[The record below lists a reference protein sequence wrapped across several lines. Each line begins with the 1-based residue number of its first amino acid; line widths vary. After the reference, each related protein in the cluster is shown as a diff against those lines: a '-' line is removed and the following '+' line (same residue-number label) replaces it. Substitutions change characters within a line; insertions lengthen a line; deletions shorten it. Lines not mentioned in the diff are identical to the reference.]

1 MRRKARRAQG
11 RACSSMPGVSNLFGY
26 ILNKVFGMGMLWLFA
41 GYAEAQQVEL
51 LKPKDLGQW
60 NIPSGNYSGIT
71 PIGDGRYAVVNDKE
85 ARDGFFVFRIVQDER
100 TGQVTDVVNEGFRGV
115 DSALKGGRDAEGVA
129 FVPEDSL
136 VWVSGEADQRVVAYR
151 TDGAP
156 AHREL
161 AVPSSLGRS
170 AVAPNYGFE
179 ALGYDRATGLFWTV
193 TENVLKADGRV
204 AEPGAGH
211 GVCLR
216 LQSFGRDGLPRTS
229 YAYPPDMP
237 VSETKGRQY
246 AFGVVAIWPQ
256 EGGRLWVMER
266 EINIPK
272 RRLKSRVYVKIYE
285 VAPGSGAALPEN
297 TSSERLPGYAL
308 KKKPVAAFSTR
319 MRLVRP
325 KLANYEGLCE
335 GSRLADGRRTW
346 LLVSDSQGGYG
357 NRLCHLRDWIRV
369 CVPPKIK

>member
-1 MRRKARRAQG
+1 MK
-11 RACSSMPGVSNLFGY
+11 Y
-26 ILNKVFGMGMLWLFA
+26 ILNITLGMGMLWLSA

-60 NIPSGNYSGIT
+60 NIPPGNYSGIT
-71 PIGDGRYAVVNDKE
+71 PIGDGRYAVVSDKE
-85 ARDGFFVFRIVQDER
+85 VQDGFFVFRIRQDER
-100 TGQVTDVVNEGFRGV
+100 TGQVTEVVNEGFRRT
-115 DSALKGGRDAEGVA
+115 DSALKSGRDAEGVA

-136 VWVSGEADQRVVAYR
+136 VWISGEADQRIVAYR
-151 TDGAP
+151 MDGAP
-156 AHREL
+156 VHREL
-161 AVPSSLGRS
+161 AVPPAFGRS
-170 AVAPNYGFE
+170 AITSNYGFE
-179 ALGYDRATGLFWTV
+179 ALGYDRASGLFWTV
-193 TENVLKADGRV
+193 TENALKADGRV

-216 LQSFGRDGLPRTS
+216 LQSFGRDGLPRAS
-229 YAYPPDMP
+229 YAYPLDMP
-237 VSETKGRQY
+237 ESEAKGKQY

-266 EINIPK
+266 ELNVPK
-272 RRLKSRVYVKIYE
+272 RRLKARTDMKIYE
-285 VAPGSGAALPEN
+285 VVPGSGTALPEN
-297 TSSERLPGYAL
+297 TPSERLSGYAL
-308 KKKPVAAFSTR
+308 KKEPVAAFSTR

-369 CVPPKIK
+369 CVSPKIK